1 MLRTADGRVLRYA
14 DVARDYQDAILSDPA
29 DRIIIAKSR
38 QIGIS
43 QTVAFLAAHEV
54 RYGGTV
60 LWISRTGEQ
69 ATMALDYVYL
79 ALDADPERPAYVLR
93 NRQSCGLAN
102 GGRCISQPATAG
114 AGRGIPATLV
124 IIDEQAWQQYA
135 RDIYTAVVP
144 TLATSGGRL
153 VVLSTPNGRANLFAE
168 LWQAAQDPATGWS
181 AHCLPWSVHPDWDDA
196 WAAARRDELGDE
208 AFAQEHAV
216 DFLVSGAARFDT
228 EDIAALWRMPGFV
241 PPEPEHRYVTA
252 WDIARRRD
260 AFVGFTFDVS
270 TSPFRVVAYER
281 HLRLDYP
288 AQASAIEARHR
299 AYPGRTVVESNGVG
313 DPLIQFL
320 TVRVEEFQTTAL
332 SKRNAL
338 DALKLLLQRRELI
351 SPRIV
356 EWEREL
362 TVYQDADAQLQQ
374 DTVMASAIA
383 ALHAGRPVRMVT
395 PINLP
400 GFGVAGGLALR
411 SRDRATRRRR

>member
-14 DVARDYQDAILSDPA
+14 DVARDYQDAILTDPA
-29 DRIIIAKSR
+29 DRVIIAKSR

-79 ALDADPERPAYVLR
+79 ALDADPDRPDYVLR
-93 NRQSCGLAN
+93 NQRSCELTN

-135 RDIYTAVVP
+135 RGIYTAVVP

-153 VVLSTPNGRANLFAE
+153 IVLSTPNGRANLFAE

-181 AHCLPWSVHPDWDDA
+181 AHYLPWSVHPDWDDA
-196 WAAARRDELGDE
+196 WAEARRDELGDE

-228 EDIAALWRMPGFV
+228 EDIAALWRMPAFV
-241 PPEPEHRYVTA
+241 PPEHGHRYVTA
-252 WDIARRRD
+252 WDIARKRD
-260 AFVGFTFDVS
+260 AFVGFTYDVS

-299 AYPGRTVVESNGVG
+299 AYPGRTIVESNGVG

-320 TVRVEEFQTTAL
+320 NVRVEEFQTTAL

-351 SPRIV
+351 SPHIA

-362 TVYQDADAQLQQ
+362 TIYQDADAQLQQ

-383 ALHAGRPVRMVT
+383 AFHAGRPVRETYT
-395 PINLP
+395 PVPSFSYVNY
-400 GFGVAGGLALR
+400 G
-411 SRDRATRRRR
+411 